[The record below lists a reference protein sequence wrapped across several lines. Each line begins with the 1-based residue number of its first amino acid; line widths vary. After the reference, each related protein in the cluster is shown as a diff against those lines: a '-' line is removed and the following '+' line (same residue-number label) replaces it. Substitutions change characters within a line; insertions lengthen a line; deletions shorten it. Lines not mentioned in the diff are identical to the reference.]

1 MPGIALI
8 QDGTEVA
15 RQWIADVAAVF
26 DRCCGSLSERGV
38 EEFALSVFTDEDAAY
53 LLDGLDRD
61 EWACLVFAS
70 NALLSGQIE
79 SALERHRA
87 SVHRYVDAGGGVV
100 VLHQWRDSLAPLL
113 PVELLPPTAE
123 RDWSRSPT
131 TLRADDVHDVLL
143 HYPFRVDWGALRD
156 VEDAGPRGTPSLFFK
171 VFDRGKLPGALKPV
185 LSGGGD
191 EIVVARAGDHVRA
204 RVVVAAAP
212 LDWHAARP
220 GQEEAT
226 TGLLANAVHYA
237 ALGPPK
243 RLVWRRPEGVSNQL
257 LIRWLG
263 TDGAAAV
270 LPAPAEERPL
280 TETEA
285 WLLTAVDAF
294 VLPSDRLG
302 WAEETREVQRFLAQ
316 GGALLA
322 AADTPPGGTRVTAVV
337 GRHEERA
344 LATRLYAELRAV
356 EGWRKVD
363 YAFELRNIVRALR
376 FLWGADDTEPN
387 RGHPAAIPPSDL
399 ADLAP
404 VIRRDRLAVPKHR
417 EDLSSSI
424 ALAET
429 LSYLLPDPAEGTAD
443 GAVGWLADEGAAR
456 GGELALQIRAVLALA
471 ARAAPDGFLSAAVDA
486 FAAAGSL
493 AAVVR
498 ILDAVAVLDETG
510 LLPEDDAGATR
521 LAELACDFLDRTP
534 ATREHGWMSVE
545 ATGEL
550 TRGLVALH
558 ARLEPGRPD
567 VAARVIGHVATG
579 ATALR
584 QAVHRYERNWKGVAW
599 LACIVHAVIVAD
611 RAFPI
616 GLQRLA
622 SLEWPDPAAADAASA
637 RIERSL
643 LQQLALENEKL
654 RVGESD
660 LRIELADER
669 RQHLAA
675 RIGRGAATL
684 VPIALLGLA
693 AWAIVD
699 QIGWDTPAGL
709 VALLAVALSLGATL
723 LSTVFALLEY
733 LDLLARPAPRILGFF
748 VERVVPSVEKAGKLK
763 RG

>member
-1 MPGIALI
+1 VPGIALI

-26 DRCCGSLSERGV
+26 ERCCRSLSEYGV
-38 EEFALSVFTDEDAAY
+38 EEFALSIFTDEDAVY

-79 SALERHRA
+79 GTLERHRA
-87 SVHRYVDAGGGVV
+87 SVHRYVAGGGGVV

-113 PVELLPPTAE
+113 PAELLPPTVE
-123 RDWSRSPT
+123 RDWSRTPT
-131 TLRADDVHDVLL
+131 VLRADDEHDVLL
-143 HYPFRVDWGALRD
+143 HYPFPVDWRKLRD

-171 VFDRGKLPGALKPV
+171 ALDRGKLPGAMKPV
-185 LSGGGD
+185 LSGDGD
-191 EIVVARAGDHVRA
+191 EVVISRAGDHVRA
-204 RVVVAAAP
+204 RVVVATAP

-220 GQEEAT
+220 GQEEPMAA
-226 TGLLANAVHYA
+226 LLANAVRYA

-243 RLVWRRPEGVSNQL
+243 RLVWRRAEGVSNQL

-263 TDGAAAV
+263 IDGAAAA
-270 LPAPAEERPL
+270 LPAPPEERPL
-280 TETEA
+280 TETET
-285 WLLTAVDAF
+285 WLLTAVDLF
-294 VLPSDRLG
+294 LLPSERLA
-302 WAEETREVQRFLAQ
+302 WAEATPEVRRFLAQ
-316 GGALLA
+316 GGALVA
-322 AADTPPGGTRVTAVV
+322 AADTASGGTRVTAVV

-363 YAFELRNIVRALR
+363 YAFELRNVVRALR
-376 FLWGADDTEPN
+376 FLWGTDDAEPN
-387 RGHPAAIPPSDL
+387 RSQPAAISPRDL

-404 VIRRDRLAVPKHR
+404 VIRRERLALAKHR

-429 LSYLLPDPAEGTAD
+429 LSYLLTDPTEGAGD
-443 GAVGWLADEGAAR
+443 VAWLADEGAKR
-456 GGELALQIRAVLALA
+456 GGDLALQIRAVLALPA
-471 ARAAPDGFLSAAVDA
+471 QTALDGFLAAAVEA
-486 FAAAGSL
+486 FAAADSL

-498 ILDAVAVLDETG
+498 ILDAVAVLDEAG
-510 LLPEDDAGATR
+510 LLPEDAVNATR

-558 ARLEPGRPD
+558 ALLGSERPD

-584 QAVHRYERNWKGVAW
+584 QAVRRYERNWKGIAW
-599 LACIVHAVIVAD
+599 LACIVHAVIIAD

-622 SLEWPDPAAADAASA
+622 SLEWPDPTAADAVSA
-637 RIERSL
+637 RTERSL

-654 RVGESD
+654 RVAESD
-660 LRIELADER
+660 LRTELADEH

-684 VPIALLGLA
+684 VPVALLGLA
-693 AWAIVD
+693 VWAVVD
-699 QIGWDTPAGL
+699 QVGWDTPAGL
-709 VALLAVALSLGATL
+709 VALLAVALSLAATL
-723 LSTVFALLEY
+723 LSAAFALLEY
-733 LDLLARPAPRILGFF
+733 LDLLAGPAPRILGFF
-748 VERVVPSVEKAGKLK
+748 VERVAPNVEKAGKLK

>member
-15 RQWIADVAAVF
+15 RQWIADVEAVF
-26 DRCCGSLSERGV
+26 ECCRRSLSDYGV
-38 EEFALSVFTDEDAAY
+38 EEFALSVFTDEDATY

-87 SVHRYVDAGGGVV
+87 SVQRYVDGGGGVV

-113 PVELLPPTAE
+113 PAELLPPTAE
-123 RDWSRSPT
+123 RDWSAAPT
-131 TLRADDVHDVLL
+131 ALRADDEDDVLL
-143 HYPFRVDWGALRD
+143 HYPFPVDWRTLRD
-156 VEDAGPRGTPSLFFK
+156 VEDAGPRGTRSLFFK
-171 VFDRGKLPGALKPV
+171 VLDRGKLPGALKPV
-185 LSGGGD
+185 LSSGGG
-191 EIVVARAGDHVRA
+191 EVVVARAGDHVRA
-204 RVVVAAAP
+204 RVVVATAP

-226 TGLLANAVHYA
+226 AALLANAVRYA

-243 RLVWRRPEGVSNQL
+243 RLVWRRAEGVSNQL

-263 TDGAAAV
+263 IDGAAAA
-270 LPAPAEERPL
+270 LPAPPEERPL

-285 WLLTAVDAF
+285 WLLTAVDLF
-294 VLPSDRLG
+294 VLPSERLA
-302 WAEETREVQRFLAQ
+302 WAEKTREVRRFLAQ
-316 GGALLA
+316 GGALVA
-322 AADTPPGGTRVTAVV
+322 AADTASGDTRVTAVV

-363 YAFELRNIVRALR
+363 YAFELRNVVRALR
-376 FLWGADDTEPN
+376 SLWGTDDAEPN
-387 RGHPAAIPPSDL
+387 RSHPAAIAPSDL
-399 ADLAP
+399 ADLVP
-404 VIRRDRLAVPKHR
+404 VIRRERLAVAKHR

-429 LSYLLPDPAEGTAD
+429 LSYLLTDPTEGAGD
-443 GAVGWLADEGAAR
+443 VAWLAEEGATR
-456 GGELALQIRAVLALA
+456 GGDLALQIRAVLALA
-471 ARAAPDGFLSAAVDA
+471 ARTAPIGFLAAAVEA
-486 FAAAGSL
+486 FAAARSL

-498 ILDAVAVLDETG
+498 ILDAVAVLDEAG
-510 LLPEDDAGATR
+510 LLPDDAGSATR
-521 LAELACDFLDRTP
+521 LAELSCDFLDRAP

-550 TRGLVALH
+550 TRGLVSLH
-558 ARLEPGRPD
+558 ARLEAERPD

-584 QAVHRYERNWKGVAW
+584 QAVRHYERNWKGVAW

-622 SLEWPDPAAADAASA
+622 SLEWPDPAAADAVSA
-637 RIERSL
+637 RTERSL
-643 LQQLALENEKL
+643 LQQLALENERL
-654 RVGESD
+654 RVTESD
-660 LRIELADER
+660 LRAELAGER

-675 RIGRGAATL
+675 RVGRAAATL
-684 VPIALLGLA
+684 VPVALLGLA
-693 AWAIVD
+693 VWAVVD
-699 QIGWDTPAGL
+699 QVGWDTPAGL
-709 VALLAVALSLGATL
+709 VALLAVALSLAATL
-723 LSTVFALLEY
+723 LSAGFALLEY
-733 LDLLARPAPRILGFF
+733 LNLLAGPAPRILGFF
-748 VERVVPSVEKAGKLK
+748 VERVVPSVEKGGKLK